1 MAIASP
7 KSYTT
12 MLQMYH
18 NNRCGKSRQAL
29 QLLQEQGQEVQV
41 IEYLKT
47 TPTAEELRLV
57 IQKLG
62 IEPEQLLRKGEPL
75 FKEKFANQVHTAEEW
90 VQIMSENPILIER
103 PIVVNG
109 EKAVIGRPPEKVLTL
124 L

>member
-1 MAIASP
+1 
-7 KSYTT
+7 
-12 MLQMYH
+12 MYH